1 MRPYRLAVCED
12 DTDIREQVS
21 RLCDEILTDVR
32 IAHEITS
39 FANAEELDKNMGTE
53 QEFDVLVLDIKLEHM
68 TGMELARKLRKE
80 DNQVSI
86 IFITGYEEYLREGY
100 GVRPVHLLL
109 KPVDRER
116 LKEALLTDWRLNH
129 KPRGVMLQKGN
140 RSMGLM
146 LEEILYA
153 ESSGNHS
160 IRVVLK
166 RREETFPFTLSELGR
181 LLPEEG
187 FARCHS
193 GYLVN
198 LGHVRELDRFTI
210 RLDNGGSL
218 PVGRKYYKECQA
230 AFISYINQ

>member
-1 MRPYRLAVCED
+1 MRPYRVAICED
-12 DTDIREQVS
+12 DTDIREQGS

-32 IAHEITS
+32 IVHEITS
-39 FANAEELDKNMGTE
+39 FANAEELEKNMEAG

-68 TGMELARKLRKE
+68 TGMELARRLRRE
-80 DNQVSI
+80 DNLVSI

-100 GVRPVHLLL
+100 GVRPVHFLL
-109 KPVDRER
+109 KPIDREQLR
-116 LKEALLTDWRLNH
+116 EALLTDWRLNH
-129 KPRGVMLQKGN
+129 KPRRVMLKKGN
-140 RSMGLM
+140 RSMGLI

-160 IRVVLK
+160 VRVVLK
-166 RREETFPFTLSELGR
+166 GREEIFPFTLSELR
-181 LLPEEG
+181 QLLPEEE

-210 RLDNGGSL
+210 QLDNGGTL
-218 PVGRKYYKECQA
+218 PVGRRYYKECQA
-230 AFISYINQ
+230 AFISYINR